1 MFIDEPWAKTNMK
14 RLRGRF
20 LKGARLVA
28 RVPHGHWKTCGALI
42 DSFEESECRNHIRH
56 CGYRYT

>member
-1 MFIDEPWAKTNMK
+1 VEA
-14 RLRGRF
+14 L
-20 LKGARLVA
+20 
-28 RVPHGHWKTCGALI
+28 WKTCGALI